1 MAKIIVADDE
11 MLIRRLVCDFL
22 IKDGHTP
29 LEAADGKMAVE
40 LFNQNPDTALI
51 IMDIM
56 MPELDGW
63 ETTREIR
70 RHSAVPIMLLSA
82 QVSLTSVFGM
92 GTGGTSP
99 SSTPTDLTGSVY
111 HNWSTLSSV
120 S

>member
-22 IKDGHTP
+22 IKEGHAP

-63 ETTREIR
+63 EATRGNKTALCR
-70 RHSAVPIMLLSA
+70 AYYA
-82 QVSLTSVFGM
+82 AFGKKS
-92 GTGGTSP
+92 G
-99 SSTPTDLTGSVY
+99 L
-111 HNWSTLSSV
+111 
-120 S
+120 

>member
-22 IKDGHTP
+22 IKEGHTP

-56 MPELDGW
+56 
-63 ETTREIR
+63 T
-70 RHSAVPIMLLSA
+70 
-82 QVSLTSVFGM
+82 VSYTHLTL
-92 GTGGTSP
+92 
-99 SSTPTDLTGSVY
+99 PTKLEV
-111 HNWSTLSSV
+111 
-120 S
+120 